1 CNYFF
6 CSPSPADMMP
16 LLHNYVTIDTDTLLS
31 NPKHLEII
39 YTMCKK
45 VLTGDAGEDAECHAA
60 KLLEVIVL
68 QCKGRGIDQCIPLFV
83 EAVLERLTRGVK
95 TSELRTMCLQVAI
108 AALYYNPDLLL
119 HTLENIRFPHNPEPI
134 TAQFI
139 NQWMND
145 TDCFLGQ
152 FALYN
157 SGFLK
162 CILKGL
168 SILME
173 LQNRPPAVDA
183 VAAQIVPSILLLF
196 LGLKQVC
203 ASRELTEHEDHAKDE
218 KHVAEDNEEIP
229 SDEEETN
236 EVSQAMQENHGG
248 GGGGEE
254 EDDDDDDDDWDEDA
268 LEETALEG
276 FSTPLDLENGVDEYQ
291 FFTQALLAV
300 QSRDA
305 AWYHLLTA
313 PLSED
318 QKKQLQEIYTL
329 AEQRRNAAETKT
341 IEQQSGYTF
350 DNKGLI
356 TAFNFAGSTPGGN

>member
-1 CNYFF
+1 AEIFGKVLQSEEYEEVEDKTVMAMGILHTIDTILTVVEDHKEITQQLESICLQIIGLVLQKHVIEFYEEILSLAYSLTCQMISPQMWQLLGVLYEVFQQDCFEYF
-6 CSPSPADMMP
+6 ADMMP

-31 NPKHLEII
+31 NPKNLEII

-152 FALYN
+152 VLWFYFSKSVFLIFLFTSGLY
-157 SGFLK
+157 S
-162 CILKGL
+162 
-168 SILME
+168 
-173 LQNRPPAVDA
+173 
-183 VAAQIVPSILLLF
+183 
-196 LGLKQVC
+196 
-203 ASRELTEHEDHAKDE
+203 
-218 KHVAEDNEEIP
+218 
-229 SDEEETN
+229 
-236 EVSQAMQENHGG
+236 
-248 GGGGEE
+248 
-254 EDDDDDDDDWDEDA
+254 
-268 LEETALEG
+268 
-276 FSTPLDLENGVDEYQ
+276 
-291 FFTQALLAV
+291 
-300 QSRDA
+300 
-305 AWYHLLTA
+305 
-313 PLSED
+313 
-318 QKKQLQEIYTL
+318 
-329 AEQRRNAAETKT
+329 
-341 IEQQSGYTF
+341 
-350 DNKGLI
+350 
-356 TAFNFAGSTPGGN
+356 

>member
-1 CNYFF
+1 MC
-6 CSPSPADMMP
+6 
-16 LLHNYVTIDTDTLLS
+16 
-31 NPKHLEII
+31 II
-39 YTMCKK
+39 
-45 VLTGDAGEDAECHAA
+45 
-60 KLLEVIVL
+60 
-68 QCKGRGIDQCIPLFV
+68 
-83 EAVLERLTRGVK
+83 
-95 TSELRTMCLQVAI
+95 
-108 AALYYNPDLLL
+108 
-119 HTLENIRFPHNPEPI
+119 
-134 TAQFI
+134 
-139 NQWMND
+139 
-145 TDCFLGQ
+145 
-152 FALYN
+152 
-157 SGFLK
+157 
-162 CILKGL
+162 GL

-218 KHVAEDNEEIP
+218 KHVAEDNEEIA
-229 SDEEETN
+229 SDEEDTN

-248 GGGGEE
+248 GSGDGGGGEE
-254 EDDDDDDDDWDEDA
+254 EDDDDDDDDDWDEDA

-291 FFTQALLAV
+291 FFAQALLAV
-300 QSRDA
+300 QRRDA
-305 AWYHLLTA
+305 GWYHSLTA

-329 AEQRRNAAETKT
+329 AEHRRSAAETKT

-356 TAFNFAGSTPGGN
+356 TAFNFGNNPGGN